1 MSNKRALIVD
11 DSKIA
16 QIRLRKLLE
25 RYDVDV
31 DCVYSAEEALSY
43 LAYKLPAVIFMDHLM
58 KGMDG
63 FEALKIIKS
72 NPDTAVVPII
82 MYTAKAGDVYISQ
95 ARALGA
101 IDVLSKDVIQ
111 PSNLDKVLQ
120 GIKLSLRTSDTA
132 KPDVHALPT
141 TTPAA
146 AEPLKQSALDTL
158 RSQITKLLDIHVI
171 KLQQEI
177 NDNNRLLMKRLF
189 KELQD
194 LKARKPTLPPPAP
207 AAKPVAEPAPAA
219 HRSDSHPGI
228 WLASTMLLAILGLL
242 SYQLYRT
249 NRDQAV
255 LQAGQ
260 MQLQTIIQN
269 ELQPLLAENT
279 KLHAVAG
286 EDKNLVNPKLL
297 YDALSWSLS
306 RNNQFAYG
314 QQALD
319 EKQQIILSELVRYL
333 HAANFS
339 GSILL
344 QVHFGNF
351 CVITNSN
358 GESVLPKTDSAIVNC
373 NLLAGQQRNFPVED
387 QQSTAFINFLL
398 SSPPL
403 QEGKI
408 RIEMESHGLDTPLQ
422 TYPAATTVKTAGAWN
437 KVAALNNRVTI
448 AIISDTK

>member
-1 MSNKRALIVD
+1 LNPAAFYAIADRYKERDGQVSSKRALIVD

-16 QIRLRKLLE
+16 QVRLRKLLE

-72 NPDTAVVPII
+72 NPDTAIVPII
-82 MYTAKAGDVYISQ
+82 MYTAKTGDVYVGQ

-101 IDVLSKDVIQ
+101 IDVLSKDVIE
-111 PSNLDKVLQ
+111 PSNLDKVLL
-120 GIKLSLRTSDTA
+120 GIKISLRNSATA
-132 KPDVHALPT
+132 TAPKPDSYTAPVT
-141 TTPAA
+141 AA
-146 AEPLKQSALDTL
+146 TEPLKQSALDGL
-158 RSQITKLLDIHVI
+158 RSQIAKLLDIQVI

-194 LKARKPTLPPPAP
+194 IKARKPVMPPPLPAPVIAPAP
-207 AAKPVAEPAPAA
+207 ASKNDTG
-219 HRSDSHPGI
+219 RSI
-228 WLASTMLLAILGLL
+228 WLMGAGLLGLL
-242 SYQLYRT
+242 LLASYQIYRSD
-249 NRDQAV
+249 RAQSEF
-255 LQAGQ
+255 QAGHA
-260 MQLQTIIQN
+260 QLQTLLQN
-269 ELQPLLAENT
+269 QLQPLLTENT
-279 KLHAVAG
+279 ALRESAG
-286 EDKNLVNPKLL
+286 ADTNSINPKLL
-297 YDALSWSLS
+297 YDALSWALN

-319 EKQQIILSELVRYL
+319 EKQQFILGELVRYL

-351 CVITNSN
+351 CVTSNSN
-358 GESVLPKTDSAIVNC
+358 GELVLPKPNSPIANC
-373 NLLAGQQRNFPVED
+373 SLLAGQQRNFPIED

-398 SSPPL
+398 R
-403 QEGKI
+403 Q
-408 RIEMESHGLDTPLQ
+408 
-422 TYPAATTVKTAGAWN
+422 A
-437 KVAALNNRVTI
+437 VASLPRGGNRQNGPRLE
-448 AIISDTK
+448 